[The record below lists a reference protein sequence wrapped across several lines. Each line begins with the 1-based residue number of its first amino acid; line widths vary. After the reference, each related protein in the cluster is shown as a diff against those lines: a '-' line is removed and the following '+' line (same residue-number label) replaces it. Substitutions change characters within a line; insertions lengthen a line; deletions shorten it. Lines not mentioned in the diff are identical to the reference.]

1 MKVVERVGQWVAI
14 ILLLGYLGYLVAL
27 FGRQPPGPARQT
39 AVLGFSAQQVSVYPR
54 FVRGSVWWRVNSGY
68 WHSTPWTQLSP
79 TMPTPLR
86 ETLGWMQ
93 ELHAGTWPGPPVPAL
108 WAAWAG
114 HVGAPLGWVVFP
126 EPANGGPAHPLSIV
140 VIVPQKAPYTGYGKF
155 FVLWTDVQGHWQAVV
170 ANPVALPDSARSQL
184 GRLWYEST
192 STARFVAPPE
202 ETVVGQ
208 PYRH

>member
-93 ELHAGTWPGPPVPAL
+93 ELHAGTWPRPA
-108 WAAWAG
+108 G
-114 HVGAPLGWVVFP
+114 SRVVGGLGWPCGCSAGV
-126 EPANGGPAHPLSIV
+126 GGVSG
-140 VIVPQKAPYTGYGKF
+140 TGQRGSCSSFEHSSDFAGESSLY
-155 FVLWTDVQGHWQAVV
+155 
-170 ANPVALPDSARSQL
+170 
-184 GRLWYEST
+184 RLWQIFCAVDRRAGTLASDCAKPCLPSALLGVAT
-192 STARFVAPPE
+192 GTALA
-202 ETVVGQ
+202 
-208 PYRH
+208 